1 MDQTTNGSVEE
12 MTDMLSDNRIAAS
25 LTASYNKSANFL
37 LIRMNAIH
45 VFFVVFFFFNFH
57 YISSLCP
64 RISLNL
70 QLIPTFQN
78 VLTNNACILI
88 YCDEY
93 LDVFN
98 PTCTHTHTW
107 TTKNLNSPVL

>member
-45 VFFVVFFFFNFH
+45 VFFVVFFFKF
-57 YISSLCP
+57 SLHFL
-64 RISLNL
+64 SLS
-70 QLIPTFQN
+70 
-78 VLTNNACILI
+78 A
-88 YCDEY
+88 D
-93 LDVFN
+93 
-98 PTCTHTHTW
+98 
-107 TTKNLNSPVL
+107 